1 MITKRISGYCQM
13 SLKGKK
19 ITGLIYIHISG
30 HWELP
35 PHGYENPSS
44 FYLEGLPLTSVP
56 ADKAGR
62 GHREGIPISQKPC
75 SKCSSRDSLKSHWH
89 EPVTW
94 SYLAAKGASNIVLTG
109 SCLLDTTFCYRKES
123 TNFGQL
129 VISSIIWTKRNFPS
143 YRCLENLQ
151 IIFLR

>member
-1 MITKRISGYCQM
+1 M
-13 SLKGKK
+13 
-19 ITGLIYIHISG
+19 YIHIYIYSYF
-30 HWELP
+30 WSLRTSSTQ
-35 PHGYENPSS
+35 GYKNPSS

-75 SKCSSRDSLKSHWH
+75 SRCASRDSLKSHWH

-94 SYLAAKGASNIVLTG
+94 SYLAAKGARNIVLTG
-109 SCLLDTTFCYRKES
+109 SCLLDTTFCYTKES

-129 VISSIIWTKRNFPS
+129 VISSII
-143 YRCLENLQ
+143 
-151 IIFLR
+151 